1 MEMAFSST
9 PLPTDT
15 VYGEVMCEPTELE
28 KPTDESEWMD
38 HFVYCVRYR
47 KRLPPDVFGKLMTP
61 STLIHEE
68 KESND

>member
-1 MEMAFSST
+1 
-9 PLPTDT
+9 
-15 VYGEVMCEPTELE
+15 MCEPTELE

-47 KRLPPDVFGKLMTP
+47 KRLPLEVFGKLMTP